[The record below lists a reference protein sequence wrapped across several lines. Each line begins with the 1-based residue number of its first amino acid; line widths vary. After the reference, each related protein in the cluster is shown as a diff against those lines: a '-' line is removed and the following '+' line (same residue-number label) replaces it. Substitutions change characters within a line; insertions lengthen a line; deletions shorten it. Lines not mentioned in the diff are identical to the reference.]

1 MFDFIMNLITV
12 STGAFIALVVI
23 FVALIATVVIQAV
36 MIHKLSN
43 GSYYE
48 SEEREPTL
56 ENDRDQYNHKI
67 DNAEKEQL
75 LDVAKIFFTIFRTF
89 VRDTSNLHGIKI
101 IYSKAR
107 MVEQS
112 PDMVYMKNY
121 TMDDI
126 TKSDMICYIIKLMD
140 TYKGSTVLSDTDKV
154 YYDEMRENMVNRQ
167 LQINT
172 WGEKVVELQQW
183 IDEDPDEYTS
193 RSSQGSETRSNGN
206 LFTRIKDGLYSLTQ
220 PYDGYDDDY
229 DDEEEDDYYE
239 ESKT

>member
-12 STGAFIALVVI
+12 STGAFVALVVI

-36 MIHKLSN
+36 MIHRLSN

-48 SEEREPTL
+48 SEEREPSL
-56 ENDRDQYNHKI
+56 EDDKDRYNHKI

-75 LDVAKIFFTIFRTF
+75 LNVAKIFFTIFRTF

-112 PDMVYMKNY
+112 PDMMYMKNY

-154 YYDEMRENMVNRQ
+154 YYDEMREDMVNRQ

-172 WGEKVVELQQW
+172 WGEKVVELQKW
-183 IDEDPDEYTS
+183 IDEDSNEYNS
-193 RSSQGSETRSNGN
+193 HSSQDNKNKSSGN

-229 DDEEEDDYYE
+229 DDEEDDYYE
-239 ESKT
+239 ESKS

>member
-36 MIHKLSN
+36 MIHRLSN

-48 SEEREPTL
+48 SEGREPSL
-56 ENDRDQYNHKI
+56 ENDKDRYNHKI

-75 LDVAKIFFTIFRTF
+75 MNVAKIFFTIFRTL

-107 MVEQS
+107 MTEQS

-154 YYDEMRENMVNRQ
+154 YYDEMREDMVNRQ

-172 WGEKVVELQQW
+172 WGEKVVELQKW
-183 IDEDPDEYTS
+183 IDEDSEEYNS
-193 RSSQGSETRSNGN
+193 RSSQANKNKSSGN

-229 DDEEEDDYYE
+229 DDEEDDYYE
-239 ESKT
+239 ESKS

>member
-23 FVALIATVVIQAV
+23 FVALIVTVVIQAV
-36 MIHKLSN
+36 MIHRLSN

-48 SEEREPTL
+48 SEEREPSL
-56 ENDRDQYNHKI
+56 ENDRDRYNHKI

-75 LDVAKIFFTIFRTF
+75 LNVAKIFFTIFRTF

-112 PDMVYMKNY
+112 PDMMYMKNY

-154 YYDEMRENMVNRQ
+154 YYDEMREDMVNRQ

-172 WGEKVVELQQW
+172 WGEKVVELQKW
-183 IDEDPDEYTS
+183 IDEDSEEYNS
-193 RSSQGSETRSNGN
+193 RSSQDNKNKSSGN
-206 LFTRIKDGLYSLTQ
+206 LFTRIKDSLYSLTQ
-220 PYDGYDDDY
+220 PYDGYDDD
-229 DDEEEDDYYE
+229 DEEDDYYE
-239 ESKT
+239 ESKS

>member
-23 FVALIATVVIQAV
+23 FVALIVTVVIQAV
-36 MIHKLSN
+36 MIHRLSN

-48 SEEREPTL
+48 SEEREPSL
-56 ENDRDQYNHKI
+56 ENDRDRYNHKI

-75 LDVAKIFFTIFRTF
+75 LNVAKIFFTIFRTF
-89 VRDTSNLHGIKI
+89 VRDISNLHGIKI

-112 PDMVYMKNY
+112 PDMMYMKNY

-154 YYDEMRENMVNRQ
+154 YYDEMREDMVNRQ

-172 WGEKVVELQQW
+172 WGEKVVELQKW
-183 IDEDPDEYTS
+183 IDEDSEEYNS
-193 RSSQGSETRSNGN
+193 RSSQDNKNKSSGN
-206 LFTRIKDGLYSLTQ
+206 LFTRIKDSLYSLTQ
-220 PYDGYDDDY
+220 PYDGYDDD
-229 DDEEEDDYYE
+229 DEEDDYYE
-239 ESKT
+239 ESKS